1 METSLYWQIAL
12 TMVPGLGPVYAKSL
26 LNFFNIEEVF
36 KADRAA
42 LEQVGVLPQRL
53 QDSLLHFSNWQRV
66 EEEIK
71 FIERYQIRPLFIT
84 DVNYPSRL
92 LSCAD
97 APILL
102 YYKGE
107 ALLNANRMIAIV
119 GTRSCT
125 RHGVRMTEEIITQLA
140 PYGATI
146 ISGLAIGIDTV
157 AHQHALQNGLPTIAV
172 LPLGLDAVYPAINRS
187 LAGQI
192 LRSSGGLLTESMTR
206 NNGDKYLF
214 PRRNRIVAGGCDAVL
229 VVESGTKGGSLITA
243 ELAAGYG
250 REVFALP
257 GRASDPKSQGCHAL
271 IKQQKA
277 QLIETGDDIANWLGW
292 PKPAMA
298 SGPER
303 PSKKNMLA
311 PTALSASEAR
321 LLHHIGTNEMLTIDQ
336 LKEWDQ
342 NEPQSLAAALLNL
355 ELAGLIVS
363 LPGNRYQSL

>member
-1 METSLYWQIAL
+1 METSLHWQIAL
-12 TMVPGLGPVYAKSL
+12 TMVPGLGPVHAKAL
-26 LNFFNIEEVF
+26 LNFFDIEEVF
-36 KADRAA
+36 KADKTA
-42 LEQVGVLPQRL
+42 LEKVGILPQRL
-53 QDSLLHFSNWQRV
+53 IDSLLHFSNWQRIN
-66 EEEIK
+66 EEIK
-71 FIERYQIRPLFIT
+71 FIERHQILPLFIT

-107 ALLNANRMIAIV
+107 ALLNAHRVIGIV
-119 GTRSCT
+119 GTRGCT
-125 RHGVRMTEEIITQLA
+125 RYGVRMTEQIIEQLA

-146 ISGLAIGIDTV
+146 ISGLAMGIDTV
-157 AHQHALQNGLPTIAV
+157 AHQHALQNGLPTLAV
-172 LPLGLDAVYPAINRS
+172 LPLGLDAVYPAINRP
-187 LAGQI
+187 LARQI
-192 LRSSGGLLTESMTR
+192 VRSCGGLLTESMTR
-206 NNGDKYLF
+206 NNGDAYVF

-229 VVESGTKGGSLITA
+229 VIESGVKGGSLITA

-257 GRASDPKSQGCHAL
+257 GRASDPKSQGCHSL

-292 PKPAMA
+292 PKPAIA
-298 SGPER
+298 TGPER
-303 PSKKNMLA
+303 TNKKNMLP
-311 PTALSASEAR
+311 PTALTASEAR
-321 LLHHIGTNEMLTIDQ
+321 LLHYIGTTEMLTIDQ
-336 LKEWDQ
+336 LKEWNQ
-342 NEPQSLAAALLNL
+342 NEPQSLATALLNL